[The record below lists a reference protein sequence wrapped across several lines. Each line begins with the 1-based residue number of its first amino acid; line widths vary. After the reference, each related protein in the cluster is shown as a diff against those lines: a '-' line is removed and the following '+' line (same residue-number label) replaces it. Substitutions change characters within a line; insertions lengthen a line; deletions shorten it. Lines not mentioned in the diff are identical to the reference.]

1 MSVCREV
8 LDGEMFDSSFL
19 RSSEPEEFEMSEV
32 GGFFLGVREL
42 LEKSLDRKRAKEIA
56 ESHLHIG

>member
-1 MSVCREV
+1 
-8 LDGEMFDSSFL
+8 MFDSSFL